1 MQHKIAFSCSL
12 SHFGLK
18 CDRLL
23 FFCWNVAICY
33 FFCLQFVSFLDV
45 YVDILFLFC
54 LQFVSFLDVYVDVLF
69 LFGEYGLFRAF
80 PSGQAIRSHR
90 FAVPLLSLTL
100 ILRRL

>member
-1 MQHKIAFSCSL
+1 MILCCSL

-23 FFCWNVAICY
+23 FFCLQTVT
-33 FFCLQFVSFLDV
+33 FFV
-45 YVDILFLFC
+45 YNLFHF
-54 LQFVSFLDVYVDVLF
+54 SDVYVDVLF
-69 LFGEYGLFRAF
+69 LFGEYGLFQAF